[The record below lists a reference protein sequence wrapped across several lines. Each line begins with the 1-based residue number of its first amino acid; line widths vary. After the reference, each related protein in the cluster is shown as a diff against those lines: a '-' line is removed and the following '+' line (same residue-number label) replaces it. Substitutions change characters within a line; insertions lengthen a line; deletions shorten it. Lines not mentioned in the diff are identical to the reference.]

1 MRNKNDWKSLL
12 RFLGIMLFAEGFLM
26 ALCTIPALH
35 FHDGTATP
43 ILHAAAFTVAVGV
56 FLWYSYRRDTHIVD
70 RRMSY
75 LLVVVL
81 WSALA
86 LFATLPFLVTGST
99 THSFTHSQ
107 IHAFSAAWF
116 EAMSGVTSCGA
127 TVFPDVDDL
136 PASILLWRS
145 MTQWFGG
152 FGIVLLVLALSP
164 RLGINKYSLY
174 TAEASGAD
182 NSGHAPLRTIAT
194 VRRTLGVYL
203 SLTLVFIILLWLSG
217 MQMWDA
223 VNLTFTN
230 ISSGGFSVNSD
241 SIASITHLQQYILA
255 AAMLFSGVNFSLLYL
270 LLTLRWRQV
279 RHKLDQFRFYI
290 TLLLLSI
297 GLVTAALHW
306 HSSLPWNDALRYATV
321 QTTSA
326 LTTTGSVVAD
336 YTIWWTPITFLLL
349 ILSLCGGMAGSTSG
363 GLKIMRVIILLR
375 NARGTLRDR
384 LHPNVV
390 NPVRLN
396 GNPVSSHIR
405 GNVMVIFIIF
415 GLTLMLGIMGL
426 MLCGVNANEA
436 IGASVGCLTGYGPGL
451 DASGGFGS
459 YTHFSPSALWICS
472 LQMLLGRLECMTV
485 LIIFLP
491 GFWRR

>member
-1 MRNKNDWKSLL
+1 MRNRNDWHALL
-12 RFLGIMLFAEGFLM
+12 RFLGIMLIAEGALM
-26 ALCTIPALH
+26 ALCLIPAFH
-35 FHDGTATP
+35 FADGTVAP
-43 ILHAAAFTVAVGV
+43 IAHCAAFTLAVGL
-56 FLWYSYRRDTHIVD
+56 FLWYSYRHDTRIAD

-75 LLVVVL
+75 LLVVLL
-81 WSALA
+81 WLALS
-86 LFATLPFLVTGST
+86 LFATLPFLSTGATSSL
-99 THSFTHSQ
+99 TH
-107 IHAFSAAWF
+107 AWF

-127 TVFPDVDDL
+127 TVFPNVSAL

-182 NSGHAPLRTIAT
+182 NSGRAPLRTVAT
-194 VRRTLGVYL
+194 VRRTLVVYL
-203 SLTLVFIILLWLSG
+203 SLTLLFIVLLVLSG
-217 MQMWDA
+217 MQLWDA

-241 SIASITHLQQYILA
+241 SIASLTHLQQYILA
-255 AAMLFSGVNFSLLYL
+255 AAMLCSGVNFSLLYL
-270 LLTLRWRQV
+270 LLTFRFRQV
-279 RHKLDQFRFYI
+279 GHKFDQFRFYLV
-290 TLLLLSI
+290 LLLLS
-297 GLVTAALHW
+297 VAFVALNLRFQGGQSW
-306 HSSLPWNDALRYATV
+306 DDAIRLATV

-336 YTIWWTPITFLLL
+336 YTHWYTPVTFLLL

-363 GLKIMRVIILLR
+363 GLKAMRVLILLR

-384 LHPNVV
+384 LHPHVV

-396 GNPVSSHIR
+396 GRPVSSHIR
-405 GNVMVIFIIF
+405 SNVMVIFLIFSII
-415 GLTLMLGIMGL
+415 LMVGTMAL
-426 MLCGVNANEA
+426 MVCGVSASEA
-436 IGASVGCLTGYGPGL
+436 IGASVGCLSGYGPGL

-459 YTHFSPSALWICS
+459 YAHFSPGALWLCS
-472 LQMLLGRLECMTV
+472 LLMLLGRLECMTV
-485 LIIFLP
+485 LILLLP
-491 GFWRR
+491 GFWKR